1 MTSDDLRLI
10 PGARV
15 LVADDHERHV
25 ELLDGYLSAVGHDC
39 LHAYDGEEALRRL
52 RSDAP
57 ELLLLEIGTVG
68 VRESIL
74 QKRGSLTPEEY
85 EEIKKHPLIGETLCA
100 ALRCAD
106 DIGPV
111 IRYHQERWD
120 GQGYPDGLKGE
131 QIPLLARVMAVAD
144 GYAALTSERP
154 YRS

>member
-1 MTSDDLRLI
+1 
-10 PGARV
+10 
-15 LVADDHERHV
+15 
-25 ELLDGYLSAVGHDC
+25 
-39 LHAYDGEEALRRL
+39 
-52 RSDAP
+52 
-57 ELLLLEIGTVG
+57 VG

-74 QKRGSLTPEEY
+74 QKRGSLTAEEY

-106 DIGPV
+106 EVGPV

-120 GQGYPDGLKGE
+120 GQGYPDGLRGE

-154 YRS
+154 YRSALSPAEAARILDEGAGSQWDPTLVRVFLDVVIVEELEPRMALSHR